1 MKKIIISLISVLTLS
16 SNFAFA
22 EQTTDSL
29 LLELQKGWAIANYQ
43 LKNDDQSEAFESLI
57 AKADSSL
64 NQHAGDAKLL
74 IWAGIIKSTYAGV
87 KGGLGALGLAKAAR
101 KHLEQALTIDEVAL
115 QGSAFTSLGTL
126 YHSVP
131 GWPIGFGSDKKAKKL
146 LKRAIEIN
154 PDGID
159 SNYFY
164 ADFLSNNGEYRQAIK
179 YFELASNAKPRP
191 GREIADQG
199 RQHEIQ
205 SALAKIKEKL

>member
-1 MKKIIISLISVLTLS
+1 MKKTIISLISLLTLS
-16 SNFAFA
+16 SYSVLA
-22 EQTTDSL
+22 EQVTETL
-29 LLELQKGWAIANYQ
+29 LLELQKDWAVANYQ
-43 LKNDDQSEAFESLI
+43 LKQDDQSQAFESLI
-57 AKADSSL
+57 AKADSSI
-64 NQHAGDAKLL
+64 NQHSENAELL

-87 KGGLGALGLAKAAR
+87 KGGLGALGLAKDAK
-101 KHLEQALTIDEVAL
+101 KHLEKALTIDEVAL

-126 YHSVP
+126 YQNVP

-154 PDGID
+154 PNGID

-164 ADFLSNNGEYRQAIK
+164 ADFLSDNGEYQQAKK

-199 RQHEIQ
+199 RRQEIQ
-205 SALAKIKEKL
+205 LALAKIRKKL